1 MPITRIT
8 SRTPLRDPL
17 SDLPSSRFFRSM
29 AAPSSSFS
37 LMSSLATRKSRFRTT
52 FLALFVIC
60 FLSTYIFIFQ
70 QRALQ
75 APFGLK
81 RPDRPAADQIAKAL
95 ETIRTST
102 DVATLRKAYTNQPQL
117 RLDTTQELAAVSSF
131 LASLPQNVI
140 PSFVDP
146 SLPIDP
152 QLVVDFDPQSPR
164 VADEIQNMI
173 DDVWTAA
180 SCLPLFKE
188 PSLQLYSPVSRE
200 IKAILT
206 DLYLHPAPMI
216 IDVDVRE
223 DSVVL
228 EPLLERVLATD
239 DLPILLIGGHYV
251 GPISNIRS
259 LHNSGE
265 LKEMIRAAGAV
276 IDGAKKKHKK
286 S

>member
-173 DDVWTAA
+173 DDVWTRHPVFLY
-180 SCLPLFKE
+180 SK
-188 PSLQLYSPVSRE
+188 LYSPVSRE

-206 DLYLHPAPMI
+206 DLHLHPAPMI
-216 IDVDVRE
+216 MDVDVRE
-223 DSVVL
+223 DNAVL

-259 LHNSGE
+259 LHDSGE

>member
-8 SRTPLRDPL
+8 SRTPLREPL

-60 FLSTYIFIFQ
+60 FLSAYIFVFQ

-75 APFGLK
+75 APLGLK

-102 DVATLRKAYTNQPQL
+102 DAATLRKAYTNQPQL

-164 VADEIQNMI
+164 VADEIQDMI
-173 DDVWTAA
+173 DDVWTRHPVFLY
-180 SCLPLFKE
+180 SK
-188 PSLQLYSPVSRE
+188 LYSPVSRE
-200 IKAILT
+200 IKAILI
-206 DLYLHPAPMI
+206 DLHLHPAPMI
-216 IDVDVRE
+216 MDVDVRE
-223 DSVVL
+223 DGAVL

-259 LHNSGE
+259 LHDSGE
-265 LKEMIRAAGAV
+265 LKEMIKAAGAV

>member
-1 MPITRIT
+1 MAVFVSDRLYLTTTFLIWPSFFLILSFLTLIRLCFAMPITRIT
-8 SRTPLRDPL
+8 SRTPLREPL

-60 FLSTYIFIFQ
+60 FLSAYIFVFQ

-75 APFGLK
+75 APLGLK
-81 RPDRPAADQIAKAL
+81 RPNRPAADQIAKAL

-102 DVATLRKAYTNQPQL
+102 DAAALRKAYTNQPQL

-164 VADEIQNMI
+164 VADEIQDMI
-173 DDVWTAA
+173 DDVWTRH
-180 SCLPLFKE
+180 PVF
-188 PSLQLYSPVSRE
+188 LYSKVSSF
-200 IKAILT
+200 IFGFSSSLT
-206 DLYLHPAPMI
+206 KSHLCSYTHPF
-216 IDVDVRE
+216 RG
-223 DSVVL
+223 
-228 EPLLERVLATD
+228 R
-239 DLPILLIGGHYV
+239 
-251 GPISNIRS
+251 
-259 LHNSGE
+259 
-265 LKEMIRAAGAV
+265 
-276 IDGAKKKHKK
+276 
-286 S
+286 

>member
-1 MPITRIT
+1 
-8 SRTPLRDPL
+8 
-17 SDLPSSRFFRSM
+17 
-29 AAPSSSFS
+29 
-37 LMSSLATRKSRFRTT
+37 MSSLATRKSRFRTT

-60 FLSTYIFIFQ
+60 FLSTYIFVFQ

-75 APFGLK
+75 APLGLK

-95 ETIRTST
+95 ETIRTSA
-102 DVATLRKAYTNQPQL
+102 DAATLRKAYTNQPQL
-117 RLDTTQELAAVSSF
+117 RLDTMQELAAVSSF

-164 VADEIQNMI
+164 VADEIQDMI
-173 DDVWTAA
+173 DDVWTRHPVFLY
-180 SCLPLFKE
+180 SK
-188 PSLQLYSPVSRE
+188 LYSPVSRE
-200 IKAILT
+200 IKAILA
-206 DLYLHPAPMI
+206 DLYLRPAPMI
-216 IDVDVRE
+216 MDVDVRE
-223 DSVVL
+223 DSAVL

-239 DLPILLIGGHYV
+239 DLPILLIGGHY
-251 GPISNIRS
+251 
-259 LHNSGE
+259 SGE

>member
-1 MPITRIT
+1 MPIQRIT
-8 SRTPLRDPL
+8 RRTPLRKSL
-17 SDLPSSRFFRSM
+17 SDLPSSTFFSM

-37 LMSSLATRKSRFRTT
+37 LMSSLATRKSCFRTT

-60 FLSTYIFIFQ
+60 FLSAYIFVFQ

-75 APFGLK
+75 APLGLK
-81 RPDRPAADQIAKAL
+81 RPEPVADQIEKAL

-102 DVATLRKAYTNQPQL
+102 NAATLRKTYTNQPQL

-146 SLPIDP
+146 SSPIDP

-164 VADEIQNMI
+164 VSDEIQNMI
-173 DDVWTAA
+173 DDVWTRHPVFLY
-180 SCLPLFKE
+180 SK
-188 PSLQLYSPVSRE
+188 LYSPVSRE
-200 IKAILT
+200 IKAILAG
-206 DLYLHPAPMI
+206 LHLHPAPMI
-216 IDVDVRE
+216 MDVDVRE
-223 DSVVL
+223 DSTVL
-228 EPLLERVLATD
+228 EPLLERVLSTD
-239 DLPILLIGGHYV
+239 DLPILLIAGHYV

-259 LHNSGE
+259 LHESGE
-265 LKEMIRAAGAV
+265 LKEMIKAAGAV
-276 IDGAKKKHKK
+276 IDGAKRKHKK

>member
-1 MPITRIT
+1 
-8 SRTPLRDPL
+8 
-17 SDLPSSRFFRSM
+17 M
-29 AAPSSSFS
+29 AAPSSSIS

-60 FLSTYIFIFQ
+60 FLSAYIFVFQ

-75 APFGLK
+75 APLGLK
-81 RPDRPAADQIAKAL
+81 RSDRPAADQIAKAL

-173 DDVWTAA
+173 DDVWTRHPVFLY
-180 SCLPLFKE
+180 SK
-188 PSLQLYSPVSRE
+188 LYSPVSRE

-206 DLYLHPAPMI
+206 DLHLHPAPMI
-216 IDVDVRE
+216 MDVDVRE
-223 DSVVL
+223 DSTVL

-259 LHNSGE
+259 LHDSGE